1 MKADYSQLL
10 IEVQKKAN
18 IVVSNI
24 SDIKFLKE
32 EIETETTNNIGF
44 NTLRRLYGFLEKTKP
59 SIKTLNTLAGY
70 IGFSSFYKFQNHQ
83 LNYDEWYF
91 QQNLIRIQ
99 LSKKITTDDVISIN
113 NSLLYDSNIIF
124 LAYFL
129 SFQIQVNNLQIL
141 DFIFKNVN
149 FKSITGTKFHKFS
162 TILSSTLLSVSEKEA
177 LLIYEKLMVYDVFK
191 NNVPLLYIDYTHL
204 NGRYGKIL
212 NIVKKTTNNP
222 SDLFFLQLMKSYV
235 NYYIEEIGLSVLDI
249 KKPKEFETFY
259 IVLRGRF
266 YGYCILKSEKLN
278 SNLKKEILQI
288 CKNLRVNNFLQEIVP
303 ALIIKEEY
311 TFLEE
316 LINLFYEDLF
326 ESDRWDANTTKAIY
340 FIALA
345 NVSWKN
351 SNIKT
356 AKINIE
362 FIELDKVELGYENYV
377 SLFYY
382 LTKLKISFMESKKV
396 DNKHIFA
403 IIKKI
408 VKITGFKKFI
418 TVANKYL
425 IK

>member
-10 IEVQKKAN
+10 FEVQKKAN

-162 TILSSTLLSVSEKEA
+162 TILSS
-177 LLIYEKLMVYDVFK
+177 
-191 NNVPLLYIDYTHL
+191 
-204 NGRYGKIL
+204 
-212 NIVKKTTNNP
+212 
-222 SDLFFLQLMKSYV
+222 
-235 NYYIEEIGLSVLDI
+235 
-249 KKPKEFETFY
+249 
-259 IVLRGRF
+259 RF
-266 YGYCILKSEKLN
+266 CRI
-278 SNLKKEILQI
+278 
-288 CKNLRVNNFLQEIVP
+288 
-303 ALIIKEEY
+303 
-311 TFLEE
+311 
-316 LINLFYEDLF
+316 
-326 ESDRWDANTTKAIY
+326 
-340 FIALA
+340 
-345 NVSWKN
+345 
-351 SNIKT
+351 
-356 AKINIE
+356 
-362 FIELDKVELGYENYV
+362 
-377 SLFYY
+377 
-382 LTKLKISFMESKKV
+382 
-396 DNKHIFA
+396 
-403 IIKKI
+403 
-408 VKITGFKKFI
+408 
-418 TVANKYL
+418 
-425 IK
+425 